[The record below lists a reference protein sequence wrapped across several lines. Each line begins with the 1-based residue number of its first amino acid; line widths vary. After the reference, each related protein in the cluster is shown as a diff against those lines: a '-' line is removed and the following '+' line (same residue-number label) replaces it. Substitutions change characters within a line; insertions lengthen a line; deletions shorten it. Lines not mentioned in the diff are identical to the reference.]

1 MTVTDVRTRT
11 PRKPRKPRRPAA
23 PVHTAL
29 VIGAGF
35 VGLGTAIKLR
45 EAGIDDVVVLERADR
60 VGGTW
65 RDATYPGAACDIPS
79 QLYSFSFAKNPGWSR
94 TYSPSAEIRAHIEE
108 LAERFDLVKDI
119 RFQTE
124 VTGLAFDRAGA
135 RWEVSATGPDGK
147 AVTVLA
153 RTVVV
158 ASGPLSDASLP
169 DIRGMDDFEGAK
181 ILSARWDDDYDFAGK
196 SVAVVGTGASAVQI
210 IPELVKVAGS
220 VKVFQ
225 RTPGWVMPRV
235 DFATPAVAKAVFERV
250 PAAQQAARSALFV
263 AHEAAAT
270 GLVWD
275 TPVTTLIQQAGRLHL
290 RLTVKDSWL
299 RRQLTPEFRAGCKR
313 MLMSSD
319 YYPALQQDNCKLI
332 TWPIA
337 TLTPKGLQTSDGL
350 QHEVDAIVFATGYDV
365 HLEGPPFP
373 VTGIDGQSLQE
384 EWAGRPQ
391 AHKSATVH
399 GFPNLYFTCG
409 PNSGP
414 GHNSLLVY
422 AQGQIEYA
430 VAGIRTMVDQDLR
443 WIQVKKDV
451 QDRYNASIQKRLQ
464 RTTWMSGCTSWYLTK
479 DGFNGS
485 MYPGFATQYLRQMK
499 SFRLDDHEVSSSQA
513 RRLWNIPADPS
524 LTSTVRRRS
533 ATAGSTP

>member
-1 MTVTDVRTRT
+1 MS
-11 PRKPRKPRRPAA
+11 A
-23 PVHTAL
+23 PKKVHTTL

-35 VGLGTAIKLR
+35 TGLGTAIKLR
-45 EAGIDDVVVLERADR
+45 EAGIEDLVILERADR

-79 QLYSFSFAKNPGWSR
+79 QLYSFSFAKNPNWSR
-94 TYSPSAEIRAHIEE
+94 TYSPSAEICAHIED

-119 RFQTE
+119 QFRTE
-124 VTGLAFDRAGA
+124 VTKLAFDKANA
-135 RWEVSATGPDGK
+135 RWEVTAKGSSGRTK
-147 AVTVLA
+147 KLYA

-169 DIRGMDDFEGAK
+169 SIRGIEDYQGAK
-181 ILSARWDDDYDFAGK
+181 ILSARWDNDYDFAGK
-196 SVAVVGTGASAVQI
+196 SVAVIGTGASAVQI

-235 DFATPAVAKAVFERV
+235 DVETPAVAKAVFERLPLV
-250 PAAQQAARSALFV
+250 QQAARTALFFG
-263 AHEAAAT
+263 HEAAAT

-275 TPVTTLIQQAGRLHL
+275 TPITTLIQHAGKLHL
-290 RLTVKDSWL
+290 RMTVKDKWL

-319 YYPALQQDNCKLI
+319 YYPALQADNCKLI

-337 TLTPKGLQTSDGL
+337 TITADGLQTGDGL
-350 QHEVDAIVFATGYDV
+350 QHHVDAIVFATGYDV
-365 HLEGPPFP
+365 HLDGPPYP
-373 VTGIDGQSLQE
+373 VTGIDGQSLKQ

-391 AHKSATVH
+391 AYKSASAH
-399 GFPNLYFTCG
+399 GFPNLFFTNG

-422 AQGQIEYA
+422 VQGQIEYA
-430 VAGIRTMVDQDLR
+430 VAGIRAIVEQDLR
-443 WIQVKKDV
+443 WLDVKKDV
-451 QDRYNASIQKRLQ
+451 QDRYNAAMQKRL
-464 RTTWMSGCTSWYLTK
+464 RSTTWMSGCSSWYLTA
-479 DGFNGS
+479 DGYNAS
-485 MYPGFATQYLRQMK
+485 MYPGFATQYLRQMQD
-499 SFRLDDHEVSSSQA
+499 FRIADYEVASNA
-513 RRLWNIPADPS
+513 AKRLWNIPAD
-524 LTSTVRRRS
+524 TSRLAAV
-533 ATAGSTP
+533 

>member
-1 MTVTDVRTRT
+1 MSAKVYTT
-11 PRKPRKPRRPAA
+11 
-23 PVHTAL
+23 L

-35 VGLGTAIKLR
+35 TGLGTAIKLR
-45 EAGIDDVVVLERADR
+45 EAGIEDLVILERADR

-94 TYSPSAEIRAHIEE
+94 TYSPSAEIHAHITE

-119 RFQTE
+119 RFNTE
-124 VTGLAFDRAGA
+124 VTKMRFDKREA
-135 RWEVSATGPDGK
+135 RWEVSAGRRTFH
-147 AVTVLA
+147 A

-169 DIRGMDDFEGAK
+169 KIRGIDDFEGAR
-181 ILSARWDDDYDFAGK
+181 ILSARWDNDYDFAGK
-196 SVAVVGTGASAVQI
+196 SVAVIGTGASAVQI

-235 DFATPAVAKAVFERV
+235 DLVTPEAVKQVFERL
-250 PAAQQAARSALFV
+250 PIAQQAARTALFV

-270 GLVWD
+270 GLVWN
-275 TPVTTLIQQAGRLHL
+275 TPITSVIQQAGKLHI
-290 RLTVKDSWL
+290 RMTVKDKWL
-299 RRQLTPEFRAGCKR
+299 RRQLTPDFRAGCKR

-319 YYPALQQDNCKLI
+319 YYPALQAENCKLI

-337 TLTPKGLQTSDGL
+337 KITPRGLQTCDAL

-365 HLEGPPFP
+365 HLDGPPYP
-373 VTGIDGQSLQE
+373 ITGLDGQVLGE
-384 EWAGRPQ
+384 EWSGHPQ
-391 AHKSATVH
+391 AYKSASAH
-399 GFPNLYFTCG
+399 GYPNLFFTCG

-422 AQGQIEYA
+422 VQGQIDYA
-430 VAGIRTMVDQDLR
+430 VAGIRTIVEQDLR
-443 WIQVKKDV
+443 WLDVKKDV
-451 QDRYNASIQKRLQ
+451 QDAYNASIQRRL
-464 RTTWMSGCTSWYLTK
+464 RSTTWMSGCSSWYLTA
-479 DGFNGS
+479 DGFNAS
-485 MYPGFATQYLRQMK
+485 MYPGFATQYLRQMQD
-499 SFRLDDHEVSSSQA
+499 FRIRDYEVASNA
-513 RRLWNIPADPS
+513 AVRLWNIPRDLAA
-524 LTSTVRRRS
+524 V
-533 ATAGSTP
+533 

>member
-1 MTVTDVRTRT
+1 M
-11 PRKPRKPRRPAA
+11 K
-23 PVHTAL
+23 VHTTL

-45 EAGIDDVVVLERADR
+45 EAGIEDLVILERADR

-94 TYSPSAEIRAHIEE
+94 AYSPSAEILEHIEE

-119 RFQTE
+119 RFNTE
-124 VTGLAFDRAGA
+124 VTKLAFDKREA
-135 RWEVSATGPDGK
+135 RWEVTATGSTGRSK
-147 AVTVLA
+147 KFYA

-169 DIRGMDDFEGAK
+169 DIRGIEDYEGVK
-181 ILSARWDDDYDFAGK
+181 VLSARWDDDYDFAGK
-196 SVAVVGTGASAVQI
+196 NVAVIGTGASAIQI
-210 IPELVKVAGS
+210 IPELVKVAAS

-225 RTPGWVMPRV
+225 RTPGWVMPRLDV
-235 DFATPAVAKAVFERV
+235 ETPEVVKTVFEKV
-250 PAAQQAARSALFV
+250 PAAQQVTRTALFL

-270 GLVWD
+270 GLVWN
-275 TPVTTLIQQAGRLHL
+275 TPVTTLIQQAGKLHI
-290 RLTVKDSWL
+290 RMTVKDKWL

-319 YYPALQQDNCKLI
+319 YYPALQADNCKLI

-337 TLTPKGLQTSDGL
+337 KITPKGLQTCDAL

-365 HLEGPPFP
+365 HLEGPPYP
-373 VTGIDGQSLQE
+373 ITGLNGQSLQE
-384 EWAGRPQ
+384 EWSGHPEAY
-391 AHKSATVH
+391 KSASAH
-399 GFPNLYFTCG
+399 GYPNLFFTCG

-430 VAGIRTMVDQDLR
+430 VAGIRAIVEQDLR
-443 WIQVKKDV
+443 WIDVKKEV
-451 QDRYNASIQKRLQ
+451 QDAYNVSMQKRL
-464 RTTWMSGCTSWYLTK
+464 RSTTWMSGCTSWYLTK
-479 DGFNGS
+479 DGFNAS
-485 MYPGFATQYLRQMK
+485 MYPGFATQYLRQMQD
-499 SFRLDDHEVSSSQA
+499 FRIRDYEVASHAAQ
-513 RRLWNIPADPS
+513 RLWNIPRD
-524 LTSTVRRRS
+524 LTAV
-533 ATAGSTP
+533 